1 MCALGSPSALSGPR
15 LMACWRS
22 PDSWRG
28 CAGTDAGTARARTRT
43 GPDPAACFV
52 LPRLEMLTLLLTKG
66 RGREWREWVGVAF
79 LFYFLVCVCWV
90 DLNEK
95 SEEWWSEG
103 ELSVL

>member
-1 MCALGSPSALSGPR
+1 
-15 LMACWRS
+15 
-22 PDSWRG
+22 
-28 CAGTDAGTARARTRT
+28 
-43 GPDPAACFV
+43 
-52 LPRLEMLTLLLTKG
+52 MLTLLLTKG